1 MSAQPARSETSKHV
15 GLLLQAPRHM
25 SALGLADA
33 FGWSTTSAPTECVT
47 KAQDYS
53 GQLFQL
59 RPDHLASCTAIV
71 QLNTC
76 VH

>member
-1 MSAQPARSETSKHV
+1 
-15 GLLLQAPRHM
+15 M